1 MLNSPNGSGPLEIS
15 QSKVNCNV
23 NYIRSDTAEKLAVLA
38 KKNRMQIHDL
48 QVRRLKD
55 VVLAPLGGYAG
66 LYEDGKAIPHSHFSR
81 AATFRES
88 LPSNS
93 LKGAGELHETVFFLG
108 KFHVCWGHCITDG
121 LKFLWPFLNLEKYPF
136 LKNCKIVYTTLSRD
150 DVLPKNY
157 LEILRLL
164 GIEKDRLVR
173 LDWATVLHDCYL
185 ADESFG
191 VDGVE
196 RWFTPEYR
204 FTIER
209 IVKACGVRD
218 RTEKNGQKIYLS
230 RSRWH
235 GWTSGEFGERYVEK
249 AFRDSGYDIVH
260 PEQMHFGDFVQKM
273 YSAAEVAATE
283 CSCSHNALFMSAG
296 ARLVLL
302 RKFDQINNHQLVIN
316 QFSDLDVVY
325 VDIGKSILF
334 VNPKMHTAGPFFMYV
349 TKYLARYLGVKASF
363 PIGEFA
369 KYLNFACYQKGYRLL
384 YDIAYGLY
392 KLIVV
397 RWLGITKWNR
407 GQIVQ
412 CV

>member
-1 MLNSPNGSGPLEIS
+1 MHRIS
-15 QSKVNCNV
+15 DVSRQHKVNRSV
-23 NYIRSDTAEKLAVLA
+23 NYVRPETAGKLAVLA
-38 KKNRMQIHDL
+38 QKNRMQIHDL
-48 QVRRLKD
+48 QVRHLKD
-55 VVLAPLGGYAG
+55 VMLVPLGGYAG

-81 AATFRES
+81 AAPFRECLS
-88 LPSNS
+88 SEGLQDV
-93 LKGAGELHETVFFLG
+93 EEVHEPVFFLG

-150 DVLPKNY
+150 DKLPKNY

-164 GIEKDRLVR
+164 GIDARRLVR
-173 LDWATVLHDCYL
+173 LDWVTVLHDCYL

-209 IVKACGVRD
+209 IVKECGVVERA
-218 RTEKNGQKIYLS
+218 EKNGRKVYLS
-230 RSRWH
+230 RSKWH
-235 GWTSGEFGERYVEK
+235 GWTSGEFGERYIER
-249 AFRDSGYDIVH
+249 AFQDLGYVVVH
-260 PEQMHFGDFVQKM
+260 PEQMSFCDFVRTM
-273 YSAAEVAATE
+273 HGAAEVATTE

-302 RKFDQINNHQLVIN
+302 RKFDQINNHQLAIN

-325 VDIGKSILF
+325 VDVGMSILF
-334 VNPKMHTAGPFFMYV
+334 VDPKMRTAGPFFMYV
-349 TKYLARYLGVKASF
+349 TKYLAQYLGVETRF

-369 KYLNFACYQKGYRLL
+369 KYLSFACYRKCYRFL

-392 KLIVV
+392 RVIVV
-397 RWLGITKWNR
+397 RWLGITRWNR
-407 GQIVQ
+407 GRLVQ
-412 CV
+412 PRCV